1 MLSILPSAK
10 DKRRG
15 LTRPILLVP
24 ELCILTGV
32 DEKMRMDFNFKKAVE
47 TFSKVGPN
55 DRCKRLSEFVQRFKT
70 DEKVKGELSR
80 WQMDFES
87 RPAEINGRI
96 LQFETL
102 LFGRVN

>member
-1 MLSILPSAK
+1 MTK
-10 DKRRG
+10 
-15 LTRPILLVP
+15 PILLVP

-47 TFSKVGPN
+47 TFSKVGPV

-70 DEKVKGELSR
+70 DQKVKEELNR
-80 WQMDFES
+80 WKMDFES
-87 RPAEINGRI
+87 KPVEINGRI

-102 LFGRVN
+102 LFGRVKINFI